1 MQSFKIIAELANSHN
16 GNSKEI
22 LRTLKKFTRI
32 NYSNLDFKFQ
42 IISSNYLAT
51 PDYPWFHVYK
61 KLEIKENEWEE
72 IINYT
77 HSLKRKV
84 WLDIFDEYGLLILK
98 KNFKKIYGIKIQS
111 SVLKNH
117 ILLEKLS
124 FLKDKKKKNYHKF
137 IRF

>member
-1 MQSFKIIAELANSHN
+1 M
-16 GNSKEI
+16 
-22 LRTLKKFTRI
+22 
-32 NYSNLDFKFQ
+32 
-42 IISSNYLAT
+42 
-51 PDYPWFHVYK
+51 
-61 KLEIKENEWEE
+61 EIKENEWEE

-124 FLKDKKKKNYHKF
+124 FLKDKKKKIIINFSGFNLNEIQEILKNNLIF
-137 IRF
+137 QNKKKI